1 MGWPSAI
8 PFCNSNSSSVSGNF
22 CPDFG
27 IAPPWHVL
35 HPAGRS
41 LGIPGKT
48 SDKNGEASAT
58 MQVRLSRALFVNP
71 SAVEESLIFL

>member
-1 MGWPSAI
+1 
-8 PFCNSNSSSVSGNF
+8 
-22 CPDFG
+22 
-27 IAPPWHVL
+27 L